1 MPYSWAKSKQQPAI
15 DDKQKGRSSLGDPAK
30 SIISI
35 HPPSLPHVAILR
47 KRRRKRYPDERG
59 WIREREKKTVDA
71 AGPGVEYWNT
81 QREKKVTH

>member
-47 KRRRKRYPDERG
+47 KRRRKRKPDERG
-59 WIREREKKTVDA
+59 WIRERE
-71 AGPGVEYWNT
+71 
-81 QREKKVTH
+81 REKQWMLLRQAWNIGTHKERKR